1 MVQGVSSVSKW
12 YKGYLESAN
21 GTRSVLSQQG
31 VQGYLESAKATGG
44 TLSQQRLQ
52 GYLESARGIGVF

>member
-21 GTRSVLSQQG
+21 GTRSVLSTR
-31 VQGYLESAKATGG
+31 GYLESAKATGG
-44 TLSQQRLQ
+44 ILSQQRLQ